1 MYFGSKNHN
10 ITPEQDVGIQKLF
23 FCWKALFNTKPLVY
37 VEFLYLVNFGFSLV
51 FYGFSQ
57 FFLNFCHFSK
67 SCAIPQP
74 LVKSKIQADGYI
86 QNVIT
91 HLWGQKSKFR
101 QKLLRPPK
109 LIFQMTSLLIVCSML
124 GDQMSALGA
133 QMAALDAQRAA
144 LGAQMAAQ
152 DAQNNEMRKD

>member
-74 LVKSKIQADGYI
+74 LVKSKIQTDDYI

-109 LIFQMTSLLIVCSML
+109 LIFQMTSLFKFFEPEFNPEIIFI
-124 GDQMSALGA
+124 QA
-133 QMAALDAQRAA
+133 QI
-144 LGAQMAAQ
+144 
-152 DAQNNEMRKD
+152 QNERCKNLCRCFSPQ